1 MKEIKNNS
9 QGFTLIELLV
19 VVVIIGILAA
29 IALPQYQRVKEKT
42 IMAEGVQIAK
52 QIAEANQRYYLIHDE
67 YTDDIK
73 NLDIGFDNTANIL
86 NVDRFKTNN
95 FIISTTGSAFDGIV
109 LMQRIPLAE
118 SYYIYISR
126 NQPNRFKC
134 YIYSTA
140 TKIQKELCNK
150 LNTDGHL

>member
-1 MKEIKNNS
+1 MKK
-9 QGFTLIELLV
+9 GFTLIELLV

>member
-95 FIISTTGSAFDGIV
+95 FIIYTTGSAFD
-109 LMQRIPLAE
+109 
-118 SYYIYISR
+118 
-126 NQPNRFKC
+126 
-134 YIYSTA
+134 
-140 TKIQKELCNK
+140 
-150 LNTDGHL
+150 